1 MSELLYLDT
10 ARLGQMSPSA
20 RRASVDFARFAS
32 EYGCS
37 LYLNQFLENGFDAWP
52 AALRDQFPGLQDWH
66 GVTPLKERLRLLA
79 EARSDANVLI
89 AARSASLMKIGAR
102 LLFARC
108 RRVLITD
115 LTWGSYERILHH
127 EQPQRARSLTKIALR
142 GDVFRH
148 RLSNE
153 EIVSRIATAYR
164 ESQCDGVFLPLV
176 DCFGVKLPVA
186 QVVER
191 IRAETELRFVVVDG
205 AQAINH
211 VALGLHA
218 DYCDIMLAGCH
229 KWLCSFMPM
238 GVGFYGRPKTV
249 DYIQSSLSRWQKR
262 GIIDDPLISFSD
274 ELETGIGRRF
284 GESVGVSPMIVAN
297 SAVAD
302 ATNTPD
308 RIDMVDENQW
318 LIAEVA
324 TSNSNW
330 KLLSPGS
337 DASTR
342 IMMLRSCAPEHRCLS
357 PSEIRDNFHAAGVA
371 VSTYRG
377 ARVRI
382 SVPSHKLG
390 REDLRRLQLAFGQ
403 TEYEIPYSRMSHS
416 SVTSSAETQQR
427 FCSPST
433 VNFPKSQLP

>member
-1 MSELLYLDT
+1 MSKLLYLDA
-10 ARLGQMSPSA
+10 ARMGQMSPSA

-37 LYLNQFLENGFDAWP
+37 LYLNRFLENGFDAWP
-52 AALRDQFPGLQDWH
+52 KALRDEFRGLQDWH
-66 GVTPLKERLRLLA
+66 GVTPLKQRLRLLA
-79 EARSDANVLI
+79 EARSDVNVMI
-89 AARSASLMKIGAR
+89 AARSASLMKVGAR

-115 LTWGSYERILHH
+115 LTWGSYERILRH
-127 EQPQRARSLTKIALR
+127 EQPQRARSVTKIALR
-142 GDVFRH
+142 RDVFRH
-148 RLSNE
+148 RLSTE

-164 ESQCDGVFLPLV
+164 ESQCDGLFLPLV

-191 IRAETELRFVVVDG
+191 IRAEADLRFVVVDG

-211 VALGLHA
+211 VSLGLHT
-218 DYCDIMLAGCH
+218 DYCDFMLAGCH

-249 DYIQSSLSRWQKR
+249 DYIKSSISRWQKR
-262 GIIDDPLISFSD
+262 GAIDDPLFTFSD
-274 ELETGIGRRF
+274 ELETGGVRRF
-284 GESVGVSPMIVAN
+284 GESVVVSPMIVAN
-297 SAVAD
+297 SAVVD
-302 ATNTPD
+302 ATNSPD
-308 RIDMVDENQW
+308 KSDLVGKNRR

-324 TSNSNW
+324 TGNTNW
-330 KLLSPGS
+330 KLLSPAS

-342 IMMLRSCAPEHRCLS
+342 IMMLRSRAPEHRCLS
-357 PSEIRDNFHAAGVA
+357 PYELRDKFHAAGVA

-390 REDLRRLQLAFGQ
+390 RDDLRRLQLAFGQ